1 MFDFHIY
8 VWLHVLAN
16 FYDIFIQTFPQRGH
30 KQTPAIDVWTKMS
43 ILWDWILG
51 LKARLCNIDD
61 SDDEMGGG
69 DLQIF
74 VLHLHLRPTYL
85 RVNTKIVFSPTYLL
99 VKITCFFLF
108 LLHGRH
114 LPT

>member
-61 SDDEMGGG
+61 SDDEMEGGG
-69 DLQIF
+69 LTNICF
-74 VLHLHLRPTYL
+74 AFTPTSY
-85 RVNTKIVFSPTYLL
+85 IPP
-99 VKITCFFLF
+99 CE
-108 LLHGRH
+108 H
-114 LPT
+114 